1 VMIKT
6 PLQKICFSGNL
17 FDIKKFHMPSFK
29 PHHIAI
35 FTAAL
40 FFLSFAA
47 GYILISNLNENTT
60 FSQASSENFIGR

>member
-1 VMIKT
+1 
-6 PLQKICFSGNL
+6 
-17 FDIKKFHMPSFK
+17 MPSFK